1 MGKKTVK
8 KNRQENEIVSS
19 DVHENIPF
27 VRKASSE
34 YPIKFP
40 DVTNM
45 DVLAILSDEEVYS
58 RVSHLESDR
67 QKVIDHRLDPFRWEV
82 EIAYLRRE
90 MSIRKTR
97 REVHEIW
104 LKENAS
110 LITEVNEN
118 DFPEFEPTAYPV

>member
-34 YPIKFP
+34 YPVKFP